1 MPSDV
6 RAPVVECSCLLS
18 RSRYSSS
25 GFPDLCTA
33 GCRSCCGDVYAGV
46 CSRSG
51 FRHGLFL
58 PALGVVGAHPF
69 TMPLP
74 VFRVVP
80 VALSVLGVVAV
91 LLLSGLGVF
100 DVLLAYHLA
109 PVLPV
114 FGVGGEPFAGAGV
127 APVLLLAGQR
137 MFSTV
142 AAAVFTAFLAHLLQ
156 TFGVGLQFLFPS
168 GVGGGMAFVGV
179 ALVLLPDLLALS
191 RGRPLFLQH
200 ALFAFLL
207 GALFTVGV
215 VVGAMGG
222 PTAFPVLGVL
232 GVAPPVVFAYLLT
245 MLFTPSAGLFPS
257 LLPLF
262 LGGWRFASGM
272 ARLALPFDPFLGVG
286 DPPAV
291 GFRRVPGVV
300 AGHQRAAG
308 NGTSAIEVAGVVP
321 FSAGCPIRP
330 SSVSCFSGFFIVC
343 GRPDDGRLA

>member
-127 APVLLLAGQR
+127 A
-137 MFSTV
+137 
-142 AAAVFTAFLAHLLQ
+142 
-156 TFGVGLQFLFPS
+156 
-168 GVGGGMAFVGV
+168 
-179 ALVLLPDLLALS
+179 LVLLPDLLALS

-200 ALFAFLL
+200 ALFA
-207 GALFTVGV
+207 VGV

-286 DPPAV
+286 DPPAE